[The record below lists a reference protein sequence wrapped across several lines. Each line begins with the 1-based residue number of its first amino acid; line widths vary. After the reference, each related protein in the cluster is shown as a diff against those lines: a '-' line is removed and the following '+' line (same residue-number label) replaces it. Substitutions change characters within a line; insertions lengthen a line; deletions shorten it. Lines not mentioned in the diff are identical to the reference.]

1 MITCA
6 SVQKQQQQQQIKTKN
21 NQQQQTILSFISHL
35 QFWYLWMR
43 FVQWTILSLEEQ
55 SFLHHVWLLM
65 CPLCCFLNVDSL
77 PVRRKIWLA
86 HWSKL
91 SKSFSDWGLAD
102 RAICQQHVF
111 PSGNSDSFFFLF
123 LVPLLSSLL
132 NSCLACQ
139 KHFKNSCL
147 LLALENSTGLGK
159 DRKS

>member
-6 SVQKQQQQQQIKTKN
+6 YVQEKTTTTTTKPKKQTNKN
-21 NQQQQTILSFISHL
+21 KATLSSDMFD
-35 QFWYLWMR
+35 WMK
-43 FVQWTILSLEEQ
+43 FVQWAILSLEEQ
-55 SFLHHVWLLM
+55 SFLHHMRLLM
-65 CPLCCFLNVDSL
+65 CPLCYFLNVDSL
-77 PVRRKIWLA
+77 PVTRKICLA

-91 SKSFSDWGLAD
+91 SKSLPNWGLAD